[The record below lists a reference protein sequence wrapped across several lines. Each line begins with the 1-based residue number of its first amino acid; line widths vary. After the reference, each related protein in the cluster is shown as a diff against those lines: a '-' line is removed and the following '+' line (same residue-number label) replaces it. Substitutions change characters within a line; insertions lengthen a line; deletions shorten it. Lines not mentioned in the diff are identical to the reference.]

1 MIFDEA
7 FKKLAAENTDEALV
21 AKYQKGE
28 LSVIN
33 ELARRHQD
41 LINYRAGGLRG
52 VPVPMPALEGEGL
65 KILASSARR
74 FEVKA
79 GTRFRTFLESNLR
92 GLNRYA
98 HENKNVLHFPE
109 NKRLL
114 ISKYKTAVESL
125 TNQLGRTPADW
136 QVADELGWSVPE
148 ITKFKAKM
156 SQRELAASGLE
167 NLVGSKQEDEA
178 VVSRKQE
185 AAEFLYYSLTNEEKM
200 VYDYA
205 LGRHGKMKL
214 RTDGEIAKVTGLN
227 PSKVNRIRKNLA
239 SRVQS
244 S

>member
-1 MIFDEA
+1 MIFDDA

-33 ELARRHQD
+33 ELASRHQD
-41 LINYRAGGLRG
+41 LIGYKVSGFQK
-52 VPVPMPALEGEGL
+52 VPVPLPALQGEGL
-65 KILASSARR
+65 RILANAAKR
-74 FEVKA
+74 FEPKA
-79 GTRFRTFLESNLR
+79 GARFRTFLESNLR

-98 HENKNVLHFPE
+98 NENKNVLHFPE

-114 ISKYKTAVESL
+114 ISKYKQTVEQL

-136 QVADELGWSVPE
+136 QVADALGWSVPE
-148 ITKFKAKM
+148 ITQFKAKL

-167 NLVGSKQEDEA
+167 NLVGTQQEDEA
-178 VVSRKQE
+178 IVSQKRE

-239 SRVQS
+239 TRIQS